1 MREQAMN
8 ARILAAWGA
17 LALFALSAGSA
28 LAGTTA
34 KVGGT
39 GGTRTV
45 VLDCGTDAFAI
56 GLYAQ
61 GGKDNPMVG
70 MNLVRQI
77 QLRCRKFSNHRPLAS
92 APETVTAVARSD
104 FQATADVSTSLTRCG
119 SSQAAVSSI
128 TFQAGA
134 YIDRIQQFQ
143 CMDYPTTFDLLNAMN
158 VGGFGGSRMSAQCPR
173 GEALYKLTVRVG
185 GAIDSVVGTC
195 RPL

>member
-1 MREQAMN
+1 MN
-8 ARILAAWGA
+8 KLIVATWGA
-17 LALFALSAGSA
+17 LALFALSVGPA

-45 VLDCGTDAFAI
+45 VLDCGADSFAI

-61 GGKDNPMVG
+61 GGKDNPLVG

-92 APETVTAVARSD
+92 APETVTVVAKSD
-104 FQATADVSTSLTRCG
+104 FQATANVSTSLTRCG
-119 SSQAAVSSI
+119 SDQAAVRSI
-128 TFQAGA
+128 TFQAGG
-134 YIDRIQQFQ
+134 YIDRIEQFQ
-143 CMDYPTTFDLLNAMN
+143 CMGYPTSFDLFNAMN
-158 VGGFGGSRMSAQCPR
+158 VGGFGGSRIDVVCPK
-173 GEALYKLTVRVG
+173 GEALYKLTLRVG
-185 GAIDSVVGTC
+185 GAIDSIVGTC